1 MEDSFTALDLIILV
15 FTVFI
20 GYRLYMVLGRRT
32 GPEKKPAETI
42 IFPGSQE
49 AHPLPDDLPLAT
61 NVKKIMLKDRTF
73 SPSVFLE
80 GSKKAFEM
88 ILNAFL
94 EGDAKTL
101 KGLTTPKMYALF
113 KVMMDN
119 RRTKKQVAE
128 LLYFRLVSAEILESD
143 LVDNRAVIT
152 VKFKSEQTL
161 LIKEGDKIVEGDPDF
176 VDEVTDLWV
185 FSREINAAAPI
196 WFLEQI
202 QDAGTP

>member
-32 GPEKKPAETI
+32 GPEKKPADTI

-49 AHPLPDDLPLAT
+49 AHPLVDDLPLAT

-128 LLYFRLVSAEILESD
+128 LLYFRLVSGEILESD